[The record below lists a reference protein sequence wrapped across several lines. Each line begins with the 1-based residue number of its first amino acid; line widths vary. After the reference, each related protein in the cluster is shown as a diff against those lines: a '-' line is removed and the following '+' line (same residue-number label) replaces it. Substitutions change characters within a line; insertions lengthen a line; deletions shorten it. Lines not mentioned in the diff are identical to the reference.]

1 MITSQTQPEKHL
13 ANVKVIQV
21 FCEQSIIYKT
31 ISGATSSEME
41 NEPKRSTTFNNT
53 THKLSRPI
61 RNTYSE
67 TLRKSSYKDLIK
79 CEFYKWNYKW
89 RDVRIILQ
97 SLKVSAVGHYED
109 LRENHKQMDVH
120 VSQFL

>member
-1 MITSQTQPEKHL
+1 MMTSQTQPEKHL

-41 NEPKRSTTFNNT
+41 NEPKRSTTFSNT

-79 CEFYKWNYKW
+79 CEFYK
-89 RDVRIILQ
+89 
-97 SLKVSAVGHYED
+97 
-109 LRENHKQMDVH
+109 
-120 VSQFL
+120 